1 MAALSMVPLSWYL
14 ILGAALFCVGVYG
27 VLANRNLIVIMM
39 SIELMLNAVVLNL
52 VAFAR
57 FMEPAHVAGKTFA
70 IVVYAT
76 AAAEAALGLALII
89 SIWRTENTVA
99 VDEIDLL
106 KG

>member
-1 MAALSMVPLSWYL
+1 MALASVPLSWYL

-27 VLANRNLIVIMM
+27 TLANRNLIAIMM

-57 FMEPAHVAGKTFA
+57 FMEPARVTGKTFA

-89 SIWRTENTVA
+89 AVWRTENTVA
-99 VDEIDLL
+99 VEEIDLL
-106 KG
+106 RG

>member
-1 MAALSMVPLSWYL
+1 MTASIPLSWYL
-14 ILGAALFCVGVYG
+14 ILGAALFCVGIFG
-27 VLANRNLIVIMM
+27 ALASRNLIVTMM
-39 SIELMLNAVVLNL
+39 SIEIMLNAVALNL

-57 FMEPAHVAGKTFA
+57 FIEPARVTGKTFA
-70 IVVYAT
+70 IVIYAI

-99 VDEIDLL
+99 IEEINLL